1 MANNGFNRGLRRTKN
16 KFVDF
21 LANKGKQN
29 LIVIAALVVLVAIF
43 AILNPNFINKNNI
56 VSMAQ
61 SLAPYAMLAL
71 GVTFVIATGGIDY
84 GDKRS
89 SASQNFGGGGGTG
102 LSITPIAFL
111 IVGRDADVNI
121 FHIENATGEMDRV
134 ISLIE
139 RSPEIIEKIKQAL
152 S

>member
-1 MANNGFNRGLRRTKN
+1 MSDIIKASMDSIKSFT
-16 KFVDF
+16 DMDT
-21 LANKGKQN
+21 
-29 LIVIAALVVLVAIF
+29 AIGN
-43 AILNPNFINKNNI
+43 AITTP
-56 VSMAQ
+56 S
-61 SLAPYAMLAL
+61 
-71 GVTFVIATGGIDY
+71 GVTVIPVSKVTMGIATGGIDY

-89 SASQNFGGGGGTG
+89 SSSQNFGGGGGTG

>member
-1 MANNGFNRGLRRTKN
+1 MSEN
-16 KFVDF
+16 KMSDIIKASMDSIKSFTDMDT
-21 LANKGKQN
+21 
-29 LIVIAALVVLVAIF
+29 AIGN
-43 AILNPNFINKNNI
+43 AITTP
-56 VSMAQ
+56 S
-61 SLAPYAMLAL
+61 
-71 GVTFVIATGGIDY
+71 GVTVIPVSKVTMGIATGGIDY